1 MEPEP
6 EAHVPSSGRVGLAPD
21 VAGLGQR
28 FLARLIDGLIL
39 IVPNLLALVLM
50 QDHLVAG
57 GLLALA
63 IACAYEVPQ
72 LAARG
77 ATVGKRAMG
86 IRVVTVREGA
96 NPTAAQAFV
105 RVVVPELFIATP
117 SAALQALS
125 APWTLAVYLA
135 VFFDPWRRG
144 LHDRFAGTRVV
155 RNA

>member
-1 MEPEP
+1 VEPDQTP
-6 EAHVPSSGRVGLAPD
+6 QQPSAPVGLAPD

-28 FLARLIDGLIL
+28 FLARLIAGLIIL
-39 IVPNLLALVLM
+39 VPNLVALAVA
-50 QDHLVAG
+50 QDRPVFG

-63 IACAYEVPQ
+63 IAIAYEVPQ

-86 IRVVTVREGA
+86 IRVVTVAERG
-96 NPTAAQAFV
+96 NPSAAQAFV

-117 SAALQALS
+117 SAALQSIS

-155 RNA
+155 RDA